1 LPNSAATVTKEV
13 TPSDGSK
20 QSVLVPQVYVRVKPG
35 DLDGT
40 GTLLAAS
47 DVNLILSGN
56 AINSGSIA
64 GRNTLNITAENI
76 QNLGGQMSGNDVKL
90 AARQD
95 FDNLAGIIKGVD
107 SATVSAGRDLN
118 LTTTTQSSANQAGGN
133 RFTQTG
139 IDRVAGIYV
148 SGPAGVL
155 VASAGNNLNLT
166 AAQIQNAGTG
176 ATVLTAGNN
185 LNLNTVAVGSSQD
198 INWDSKNYLRQ
209 SSTQDVGT
217 QITGAGRVN
226 LSAGQDINAKAATI
240 DAGKALSLSAGND
253 IQISAGQASQ
263 SLDEAHQRTNKGF
276 LSSKT
281 VTTREQLHS
290 TTAVGSNLG
299 GDTVAINA
307 GRDIAVTGS
316 HVVSDTGTTLQ
327 AGRDVTIAAAQETSS
342 EQHYRKETKS
352 GIFGGGGGIGFTIG
366 SRMQST
372 DRPAPA
378 PRPQPPPWAA

>member
-1 LPNSAATVTKEV
+1 
-13 TPSDGSK
+13 
-20 QSVLVPQVYVRVKPG
+20 
-35 DLDGT
+35 
-40 GTLLAAS
+40 LLAAS

-240 DAGKALSLSAGND
+240 DAGPSPADYTGND
-253 IQISAGQASQ
+253 KTTNPIPGGRRRPIQRRGRKRAGLWVANHWILRSLGIVSCPESLQ
-263 SLDEAHQRTNKGF
+263 SLC
-276 LSSKT
+276 
-281 VTTREQLHS
+281 
-290 TTAVGSNLG
+290 LG
-299 GDTVAINA
+299 
-307 GRDIAVTGS
+307 
-316 HVVSDTGTTLQ
+316 
-327 AGRDVTIAAAQETSS
+327 
-342 EQHYRKETKS
+342 
-352 GIFGGGGGIGFTIG
+352 
-366 SRMQST
+366 
-372 DRPAPA
+372 
-378 PRPQPPPWAA
+378 